1 MKYAVLFLLGMFLFG
16 SVACQ
21 QQGVSKSVEIK
32 TKKDTLSYAIGQEL
46 GANLKKQDIDVNVD
60 VLLSA
65 LKTAYLDTNTA
76 LTAKA
81 ARDAIVNY
89 QTERY
94 EVKQEEKK
102 KIGAKN
108 KAAEEKFLAEN
119 KKKEGVKTTNSGLQ
133 YKVLKSGSGKKATDN
148 SVVTVNYRGKL
159 LDGTEFDSSFKNN
172 KPATFNINR
181 VIPGWTEVL
190 KLMREGDKFEV
201 YIPSRLAYGFNGS
214 GDKIGPNELLIF
226 EIELLKVDPKPPAP
240 KKGKTQHLKGK
251 KLNNR

>member
-1 MKYAVLFLLGMFLFG
+1 MRYAVLFLLGIFLFG
-16 SVACQ
+16 TVACQ
-21 QQGVSKSVEIK
+21 QGDKSVDVK

-46 GANLKKQDIDVNVD
+46 GANLKKQDIDVNID

-65 LKTAYLDTNTA
+65 LRQAYTDTSTM
-76 LTAKA
+76 LSAKE

-94 EVKQEEKK
+94 EAQQEEKK
-102 KIGAKN
+102 KIGEKN

-119 KKKEGVKTTNSGLQ
+119 KKKEGVKTTASGLQ
-133 YKVLKSGSGKKATDN
+133 YKVLKAGSGKKPGDN
-148 SVVTVNYRGKL
+148 SVVQVNYRGRL

-226 EIELLKVDPKPPAP
+226 EIELLKVDPKPPTQ
-240 KKGKTQHLKGK
+240 KGKTRQLKGK
-251 KLNNR
+251 KPNNR